1 VLASGLLAML
11 VPKCPL
17 CLVAYLSLFGVG
29 LGAASVA
36 SALLRPLGVG
46 LAALA
51 LGLILVRR
59 ARAKEQAR

>member
-1 VLASGLLAML
+1 ML

-17 CLVAYLSLFGVG
+17 CLVAYLSLFGVS

-36 SALLRPLGVG
+36 SALLRPLGIG
-46 LAALA
+46 LGALA

-59 ARAKEQAR
+59 ARAKAQAS